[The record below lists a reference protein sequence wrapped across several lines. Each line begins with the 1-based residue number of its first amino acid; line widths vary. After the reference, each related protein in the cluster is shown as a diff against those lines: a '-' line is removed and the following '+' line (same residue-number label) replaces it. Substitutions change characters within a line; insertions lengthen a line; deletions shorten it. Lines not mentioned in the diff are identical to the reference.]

1 MLFSSDIY
9 LSLKV
14 AVHNYIAQRVA
25 AVQEVPLIWN
35 NHWVRLTL
43 AVMTYHIVLVYH
55 ISHIMQ
61 IDYQQQRSRLSSNAS
76 RASFEHAVS
85 LGKIQY
91 FSE

>member
-1 MLFSSDIY
+1 MLFSSNIY

-14 AVHNYIAQRVA
+14 PIHNYIAQEVA

-43 AVMTYHIVLVYH
+43 AVMTYHIVYH